1 MRFLRSIVVVP
12 WHFKFGYRIASVSC
26 LSRSTSFQSDE
37 HCKGQNAIQILAFGC
52 CLNGY
57 LARFSKRMYHS
68 LIEYK
73 TKPRIRHYVDSLHL
87 LSVVRN
93 FGWPMLRS
101 QKSSIPQLRLEI
113 SPPASSSD
121 ASLSRTK
128 RLKFLIRI
136 SEESRLGSDKLIDAN
151 MIIYR

>member
-26 LSRSTSFQSDE
+26 VSRLTSLKSDE
-37 HCKGQNAIQILAFGC
+37 HCKGRNAIQILALGC

-57 LARFSKRMYHS
+57 LARFSKRLYQS

-73 TKPRIRHYVDSLHL
+73 TKPLIRRRVDSFHL
-87 LSVVRN
+87 PQRRSELWLTNAAEPKKESV
-93 FGWPMLRS
+93 
-101 QKSSIPQLRLEI
+101 PQLWLEI
-113 SPPASSSD
+113 APPASSSD
-121 ASLSRTK
+121 VHWSRTK

-136 SEESRLGSDKLIDAN
+136 SEESRLGSN
-151 MIIYR
+151 

>member
-1 MRFLRSIVVVP
+1 MR
-12 WHFKFGYRIASVSC
+12 YRIPSVSC
-26 LSRSTSFQSDE
+26 ISRLTSMKSDE
-37 HCKGQNAIQILAFGC
+37 HCKGQNAIQILALGC
-52 CLNGY
+52 CSNGY
-57 LARFSKRMYHS
+57 LARLSKRMYHS

-73 TKPRIRHYVDSLHL
+73 TKPPIRRYVDSVHL

-93 FGWPMLRS
+93 LGSPMLWS
-101 QKSSIPQLRLEI
+101 QKSSIPQPRLEI

-121 ASLSRTK
+121 ELLSRTK